1 MADQLRR
8 SHIHAMAGRRT
19 DRSTKSCIKKH
30 CHDCVVYARATISAT
45 ILWTAQSVHVKT
57 LYMNWHKKPRDS
69 YHHGNLRKALI
80 AAALDLIGSKGT
92 GGFTFAEAARHAG
105 VSPAAPYRHYKDREA
120 LVADVAGQ
128 GYRSFS
134 AALSKAWGEGKPDS
148 ATAFKRIGDAYLA
161 FARNEPA
168 YYSAMFESGLNVST
182 YPELRI
188 AADEAF
194 ESLKGPVA
202 ALIATAPAGER
213 PPVLMVSLH
222 IWAVSHGIASLFGRG
237 DGAGFKQPISAEE
250 LLESHMLVYL
260 RGLGINY

>member
-1 MADQLRR
+1 
-8 SHIHAMAGRRT
+8 
-19 DRSTKSCIKKH
+19 
-30 CHDCVVYARATISAT
+30 
-45 ILWTAQSVHVKT
+45 
-57 LYMNWHKKPRDS
+57 MNWHKKPRDS

-80 AAALDLIGSKGT
+80 DAALDLIGSKGT

-128 GYRSFS
+128 GYRAFS
-134 AALSKAWGEGKPDS
+134 VALAKAWNDGKPNA
-148 ATAFKRIGDAYLA
+148 ATAFKRTGEAYLA
-161 FARNEPA
+161 FARKEPA
-168 YYSAMFESGLNVST
+168 YYSAMFESGLNVAT
-182 YPELRI
+182 YPELRT

-194 ESLKGPVA
+194 ETLKVAVA
-202 ALIATAPAGER
+202 ALVATAPEGQR

-237 DGAGFKQPISAEE
+237 DGAALKQPISAEE

-260 RGLGINY
+260 RGLGLTI

>member
-1 MADQLRR
+1 MADKLRCCDIHTVARGSTNR
-8 SHIHAMAGRRT
+8 SA
-19 DRSTKSCIKKH
+19 KSCIKKH
-30 CHDCVVYARATISAT
+30 SHGSEVYSRATITAT
-45 ILWTAQSVHVKT
+45 ILWTASGVHVKT
-57 LYMNWHKKPRDS
+57 LHMNWHKKPRDS

-80 AAALDLIGSKGT
+80 DAALDLIGSKGT

-128 GYRSFS
+128 GYRAFS
-134 AALSKAWGEGKPDS
+134 AALAKAWNDGKPDA
-148 ATAFKRIGDAYLA
+148 ATAFKHTGNAYLA
-161 FARNEPA
+161 FARKEPA

-182 YPELRI
+182 YPDLRI

-194 ESLKGPVA
+194 ETLKVAVA
-202 ALIATAPAGER
+202 ALVATGPEGQR

-222 IWAVSHGIASLFGRG
+222 IWAVSHGIATLFGRG

-260 RGLGINY
+260 RGLGLTI